1 MGNYEIASFNARVQH
16 LIQESKIDDGNG
28 IIEADKG
35 ELAKL
40 LFATEVESVEELLG
54 PAMGQYSMNSEQ
66 NLFLKQYIE
75 QKAQKNGVEINVN
88 VSSPKEYSKE
98 FRELLTY
105 VRTNIYGACV
115 NHMFDLLDKEPSEA
129 LKIIENAKISQE
141 DKDKLLELKALYD
154 QYYNVNLMHNGK
166 AYNLLEISENEI
178 AALEQSEPEVAN
190 FIKENKDDIKNQAI
204 KFTRKELEKIE
215 LAEAGKNSK
224 DFVPTLLGILG
235 FSTAIGLGKT
245 AYENYKIKKDW
256 SGYIAEQRV
265 LKHRKITVQNPFKE
279 ISSKIKGAKGKWQVA
294 AALMGIVGMTL
305 MGSFDDL
312 SGCFKDYKQDKDNF
326 GKKRAGILAGLSA
339 LWGITTSFLIAPT
352 VDTNAEI
359 NRARKVVNKEILNKV
374 KANGRMGLLKAVRR
388 NMQPTFA
395 RRALK
400 FGKAGLVAGGIGVLI
415 AACSSGSSHAS
426 MVGTRYLFAKNA
438 DDLESKN
445 LIDKSENTGK
455 AANENMMKYEAY
467 KGKWRGIAVGPT
479 SDPTIGFT
487 FGATGLLAS
496 ANPYVS
502 AAAFSIQGCSE
513 TLTACGYQLFGDKS
527 RGSEL
532 EKEKQALVEA
542 V

>member
-1 MGNYEIASFNARVQH
+1 MGNYEIASFDRAVQQ
-16 LIQESKIDDGNG
+16 LIHEKRIDDGNG
-28 IIEADKG
+28 VIEVDNG
-35 ELAKL
+35 ELANL
-40 LFATEVESVEELLG
+40 LSAAKVDSVDELLG
-54 PAMGQYSMNSEQ
+54 STIGTYSVNSEQ

-75 QKAQKNGVEINVN
+75 KKAQKNGIEVNVN
-88 VSSPKEYSKE
+88 VSSPKEYSKD

-105 VRTNIYGACV
+105 ARTNIYGACV
-115 NHMFDLLDKEPSEA
+115 NHMFDLLDKDSEEA
-129 LKIIENAKISQE
+129 LKIIENSTISQE
-141 DKDKLLELKALYD
+141 DKNKLIELKAAYD
-154 QYYNVNLMHNGK
+154 QYYNINIDHNGK
-166 AYNLLEISENEI
+166 TYNLLKISEEEI
-178 AALEQSEPEVAN
+178 ATLEQTDPEVAK
-190 FIKENKDDIKNQAI
+190 FIRDNKADIKNQAK
-204 KFTRKELEKIE
+204 KFSRKELEKVE

-235 FSTAIGLGKT
+235 FSAAIGLGKT

-265 LKHRKITVQNPFKE
+265 LKHRKITLQNPFKE
-279 ISSKIKGAKGKWQVA
+279 ISSKVKGAKGKWQVIA
-294 AALMGIVGMTL
+294 SLLGIVGLTL

-326 GKKRAGILAGLSA
+326 GKKRAGILAGLA
-339 LWGITTSFLIAPT
+339 GAWGITTSFLIAPT

-359 NRARKVVNKEILNKV
+359 NRARKVVNKEILNRA
-374 KANGRMGLLKAVRR
+374 KANGRMGLVKTVSKK
-388 NMQPTFA
+388 MQPSMA
-395 RRALK
+395 RKLLK
-400 FGKAGLVAGGIGVLI
+400 TGKAGLVAGGIGVLI

-426 MVGTRYLFAKNA
+426 MLGTRYLFAKNA
-438 DDLESKN
+438 DDLEAKK
-445 LIDKSENTGK
+445 LIDKSENTSK

-479 SDPTIGFT
+479 SDPAIGFT

-502 AAAFSIQGCSE
+502 AAAFSLQGCSE

-532 EKEKQALVEA
+532 EKEKQALVESA
-542 V
+542 

>member
-1 MGNYEIASFNARVQH
+1 MGNYEITFFNARVQH
-16 LIQESKIDDGNG
+16 LIQENKIDDGNG

-35 ELAKL
+35 ELAAL
-40 LFATEVESVEELLG
+40 LSATNTENVEDLLS
-54 PAMGQYSMNSEQ
+54 PAVGRYSINNEQ
-66 NLFLKQYIE
+66 NLFLKKYIE
-75 QKAQKNGVEINVN
+75 KKAQRNGVEINVN
-88 VSSPKEYSKE
+88 VSSPEEYSKD

-105 VRTNIYGACV
+105 ARIKIYGACV
-115 NHMFDLLDKEPSEA
+115 NHMFDLLDKESNEA

-141 DKDKLLELKALYD
+141 DKNKLIELKAAYD
-154 QYYNVNLMHNGK
+154 QYYNVNITHNDK
-166 AYNLLEISENEI
+166 TYDLLNISEEELTT
-178 AALEQSEPEVAN
+178 LEQTAPEVAK
-190 FIKENKDDIKNQAI
+190 FIKDNKDDIKNQTT

-235 FSTAIGLGKT
+235 FSAAIGLGKT

-256 SGYIAEQRV
+256 IGFIAEQRV

-279 ISSKIKGAKGKWQVA
+279 ISSKIKGARGKWQVA
-294 AALMGIVGMTL
+294 AALMGIIGMTL

-326 GKKRAGILAGLSA
+326 GKKRAGIIAGLSA
-339 LWGITTSFLIAPT
+339 LWGIATSFLIAPT

-359 NRARKVVNKEILNKV
+359 NRARKIVNREILK
-374 KANGRMGLLKAVRR
+374 KATANGRMGLVKAIGKK
-388 NMQPTFA
+388 MQPSLA
-395 RRALK
+395 KRALK
-400 FGKAGLVAGGIGVLI
+400 FGMAGLVAGGIGVLI

-426 MVGTRYLFAKNA
+426 MLGTRYLFAKNA

-445 LIDKSENTGK
+445 LIDKSENTSK

-502 AAAFSIQGCSE
+502 AAAFSLQGCSE
-513 TLTACGYQLFGDKS
+513 TLTACGYQLLGDDS
-527 RGSEL
+527 RGNKL
-532 EKEKQALVEA
+532 EKEKQALVESI
-542 V
+542 